1 MVILNET
8 PKLIRHEG
16 ITYTGNDVLR
26 AFAKAAAEQSG
37 ENVNLPGNC
46 VTSDYVMKKETVMMK
61 QQIAKS
67 DDTYFV
73 ELSPERF
80 KKLISLLP
88 NY

>member
-1 MVILNET
+1 MCSVHL
-8 PKLIRHEG
+8 PKLP
-16 ITYTGNDVLR
+16 
-26 AFAKAAAEQSG
+26 KQSG

-73 ELSPERF
+73 KISQERY
-80 KKLISLLP
+80 KKLLSLIPIKKARYLRV
-88 NY
+88 

>member
-1 MVILNET
+1 M
-8 PKLIRHEG
+8 
-16 ITYTGNDVLR
+16 LR
-26 AFAKAAAEQSG
+26 AFARAAAEQSG

-73 ELSPERF
+73 KISQERY
-80 KKLISLLP
+80 KKLLSLIPIKKARYLRV
-88 NY
+88 